1 LDKNQFE
8 VWLALLQIHYG
19 LGDFRQL
26 EKDADQASIYFPN
39 QPAIWFYL
47 GWAQW
52 RNQRENDAEIAFEEV
67 LHLGGDGV
75 MKAGAAA
82 GLAHGDLSKL
92 EALAGE
98 HPENPYVQYVLA
110 VISTNKEKA
119 LALAAGLSAKH
130 PENNPYKLLLARA
143 LLSVGKGEE

>member
-1 LDKNQFE
+1 
-8 VWLALLQIHYG
+8 
-19 LGDFRQL
+19 
-26 EKDADQASIYFPN
+26 
-39 QPAIWFYL
+39 
-47 GWAQW
+47 
-52 RNQRENDAEIAFEEV
+52 
-67 LHLGGDGV
+67 
-75 MKAGAAA
+75 AA

-143 LLSVGKGEE
+143 LLSVGKGEEAMKTLDFIPREEADRSAEYFDTRGNALALLGRNDEAREAWNKALLLDKTNTLIQEKIKQI